1 MNQMIT
7 LFRRELWEHRSIYGV
22 PIVFGGLFVVAA
34 ILGVF
39 GLVKVTMGDGE
50 LANYT
55 LSELADQVQPH
66 QWRPGMEVL
75 FASVATTLQMI
86 MGVVVFFYLIDA
98 LYAERRDRSILF
110 WKSLPVTDAT
120 VVGSKFLTAALVI
133 PAVTL
138 AVFLVTAAVLWLI
151 AGVTA
156 LVAGTGAALGAG
168 PGAILKTAA
177 VMLYALVV
185 QALWYAPL
193 YGWLLLAS
201 AYAKRAVLLWA
212 VLPPVGLIIA
222 EQILFGT
229 EHFAEFLG
237 ERVVGGYGLAFDTMH
252 YGVGWDSAS
261 ERATAFP
268 PLAEFLTPG
277 RFLSAP
283 ELWVGLALAFVLLAG
298 AVWLRRWRDE
308 A

>member
-7 LFRRELWEHRSIYGV
+7 LFRREIWEHRSILAV
-22 PIVFGGLFVVAA
+22 PTVFGGLFVVAA

-39 GLVKVTMGDGE
+39 GLVKVTMGDGQFSD
-50 LANYT
+50 YT
-55 LSELADQVQPH
+55 LSELAGQVQPH

-98 LYAERRDRSILF
+98 LYTERRDRSILF
-110 WKSLPVTDAT
+110 WKSLPVTDAQ
-120 VVGSKFLTAALVI
+120 VVASKFLTGAVVI
-133 PAVTL
+133 PAVTV
-138 AVFLVTAAVLWLI
+138 AVFLATCVVLWLI
-151 AGVTA
+151 GGLTA
-156 LVAGTGAALGAG
+156 LVAGTGAALAAG
-168 PGAILKTAA
+168 PAAMLKIAA
-177 VMLYALVV
+177 VMVYALLV
-185 QALWYAPL
+185 QAVWYAPL
-193 YGWLLLAS
+193 YAWLLLAS

-229 EHFAEFLG
+229 ERFAEFLG
-237 ERVVGGYGLAFDTMH
+237 ERIVGGFALAFDHMQH
-252 YGVGWDSAS
+252 GVGWDVAG
-261 ERATAFP
+261 EGATGFP
-268 PLAEFLTPG
+268 PLAEILTPG
-277 RFLSAP
+277 RFLAAP
-283 ELWVGLALAFVLLAG
+283 ETWVGLALAFILLAG